1 MLDHVRDKSMP
12 PGIRLGIHSA
22 ADLKKADLL
31 GKSDP
36 YCEVTWRS
44 TGVGDTAVISSNLN
58 PVWEDEYF
66 NCNGSAN
73 GKCSG

>member
-1 MLDHVRDKSMP
+1 MP